1 MQPFGLCILLP
12 QNSQRIFL
20 SVSTGGKFPLVRT
33 ELDWKGIGCSH
44 CLTVLNKVLKGD
56 KKGAAII
63 QSFSPAALIGFTC
76 LILYKHSKKVINK
89 DKASTVNTNTLLWG
103 AKGEGWRLLP
113 GVNPEKALVLSGQ
126 SQLCPSGGRCS
137 ITAGKGGTS
146 SREPSFSQGLLLAGF
161 KPFNTLASTALQC
174 KRSFHRIN
182 SNPFTHTP
190 TPTPQSR
197 FLRPQG
203 LGGTGHCSL
212 WSIYTMKVSFPK
224 CVLGNTNPQR
234 WSLRKVTPGL
244 TKLEKFVYYILF

>member
-1 MQPFGLCILLP
+1 MR
-12 QNSQRIFL
+12 QNHYKLMFIRSSHLGCVFYFPRTHSEYFL

-44 CLTVLNKVLKGD
+44 CLIVLNKVLKGD

-63 QSFSPAALIGFTC
+63 QSFSPVALIGFTC
-76 LILYKHSKKVINK
+76 LILYKHSKKMINK
-89 DKASTVNTNTLLWG
+89 DKTSTVNTNTLLRG

-146 SREPSFSQGLLLAGF
+146 SREPSSSRGLLLAGF
-161 KPFNTLASTALQC
+161 KPFNTLASTAPQC

-234 WSLRKVTPGL
+234 
-244 TKLEKFVYYILF
+244 